1 MFLVKGYTY
10 FAKGR
15 MFFVKECMSFAEERS
30 SCAEEMP
37 YLPHEIVLAV
47 CSLFLG
53 LSVGLLKYANWGV
66 KRRFPLDGYAIK
78 G

>member
-1 MFLVKGYTY
+1 
-10 FAKGR
+10 
-15 MFFVKECMSFAEERS
+15 MFFVKGCMFYLEEHKSFAEEHS

-53 LSVGLLKYANWGV
+53 LFAGLLKNANLGGG
-66 KRRFPLDGYAIK
+66 KAAFPLDGYAIK